1 MINNSIEQNQSQ
13 LNQTEKSNFVGL
25 FDEYVIN
32 ESKSFIKEFEETT
45 KEKAKEIPGIPK
57 DIDEIKINQ
66 MPQNTSD
73 EPVENF
79 LKKTTEYDK
88 AYSFEVPKNPEDK
101 KEKEEIKL
109 SKEQEFKCLQLFF
122 ELMKR
127 GEQKQRIEEEKGIK
141 KIKFKSIKDFHEA
154 CFKKFPKTDKYKN
167 NPEQR
172 KKDLA
177 EFINSID
184 LFHILKMILNYNLN
198 FEKLNNNIEDEKD
211 NESFENSTDEEKNF
225 LINESHDEVQFFT

>member
-25 FDEYVIN
+25 FDEYVID

-57 DIDEIKINQ
+57 DIDEIQINPI
-66 MPQNTSD
+66 PQNTSD

-79 LKKTTEYDK
+79 LKMTTEYDK
-88 AYSFEVPKNPEDK
+88 AYSFEVPKNPEDI

-141 KIKFKSIKDFHEA
+141 
-154 CFKKFPKTDKYKN
+154 N
-167 NPEQR
+167 
-172 KKDLA
+172 
-177 EFINSID
+177 
-184 LFHILKMILNYNLN
+184 
-198 FEKLNNNIEDEKD
+198 
-211 NESFENSTDEEKNF
+211 
-225 LINESHDEVQFFT
+225 